1 MCCATALRHDISQKD
16 NQASHAPIIRPRQH
30 DMYLRLID
38 FAQTFPPIVTAV
50 AHPCDDVPLEGAVE
64 ARKLY
69 LIEPIL
75 LGPPTG
81 IRDVAARHGIDIIGI
96 PIIEAAHSHD
106 SAAKAVALVREAKA
120 GVLMKGSLHTD
131 ELMCGVIAR
140 DTGIRT
146 ERRISHRFVMDVPGH
161 LDP

>member
-1 MCCATALRHDISQKD
+1 
-16 NQASHAPIIRPRQH
+16 
-30 DMYLRLID
+30 
-38 FAQTFPPIVTAV
+38 
-50 AHPCDDVPLEGAVE
+50 VE

-81 IRDVAARHGIDIIGI
+81 IRDVAAQHGIDIIGI

-120 GVLMKGSLHTD
+120 GVLMKGSLYTD